1 MYKITISNLQKQS
14 KIKPEVLYTNS
25 FLKVAYVHLKTV
37 VAFHKS
43 HRKAGKIVLNTAYMN
58 ETPDASNRLI
68 LGILI
73 QGETYDIVE
82 IKFEVDDQVSDRPL
96 SYS

>member
-58 ETPDASNRLI
+58 ETPDASNRII

-73 QGETYDIVE
+73 QDQTYDIVE
-82 IKFEVDDQVSDRPL
+82 IKFEEVEEIDSD
-96 SYS
+96 SFSFG